1 MNCDRCGAFKEDAL
15 HVPRDCV
22 DTKVFWLNVLSAV
35 KRQAF
40 FSSNLTNWL
49 CMNIEDKIEVNNIS
63 NWSMFFGIRLW
74 RIWYWRNQFFF
85 NQISTGSG
93 ALMAD
98 ISLCAAEICKIYNHT
113 LVTGKTRAAQ
123 WIRWIPP
130 AWPWC
135 TLNTD
140 RALKAN
146 EVSTAGGVI
155 RDFSGRWL
163 SGFGMMIGSYYI
175 MLAELWGL
183 YQGILLAWN
192 LGIRRLK
199 IETDSLCAT
208 QIVANSVSDY
218 MANLVFSLPIGLTL
232 YPSPPIG
239 ASSILLY
246 DAYRVSTP
254 RSVVL

>member
-1 MNCDRCGAFKEDAL
+1 
-15 HVPRDCV
+15 
-22 DTKVFWLNVLSAV
+22 
-35 KRQAF
+35 
-40 FSSNLTNWL
+40 
-49 CMNIEDKIEVNNIS
+49 
-63 NWSMFFGIRLW
+63 
-74 RIWYWRNQFFF
+74 
-85 NQISTGSG
+85 
-93 ALMAD
+93 MAD
-98 ISLCAAEICKIYNHT
+98 ISLCATEICKIHNHT
-113 LVTGKTRAAQ
+113 LVTRKTRAAQ
-123 WIRWIPP
+123 WIIWIPS
-130 AWPWC
+130 AWPLC
-135 TLNTD
+135 TLNTG

-163 SGFGMMIGSYYI
+163 SGFGMMIGSCSV

-192 LGIRRLK
+192 LGIRWLK

-208 QIVANSVSDY
+208 QMFAKQLVLTNEFSFLISAIKEYLNKDCQVSISHVYRVANSVSNY
-218 MANLVFSLPIGLTL
+218 MANLIFSLPIGLTL

-239 ASSILLY
+239 ASSLLLY